1 MKTKIASAALAL
13 TALASGQ
20 ALAAQQACIE
30 PADLGDTITY
40 AMPMLYEAVEGP
52 CSAIFAESEFMT
64 NKADAFLDQFRAR
77 QDDAWPGTLR
87 LLKVF
92 MAQQGEKNGGDDAM
106 ASAIAMMPEDSLRP
120 LVDVI
125 IGQMVA
131 ERIANKIKV
140 STCSDVAEA
149 MELIAPLP
157 PENISALT
165 VFIAKQAE
173 LDDPKICGVTT
184 TPSAPPPVYSTTVPS
199 AGE

>member
-1 MKTKIASAALAL
+1 MKTKIASAALAI

-20 ALAAQQACIE
+20 ALAAQQACVE

-40 AMPMLYEAVEGP
+40 AMPMLYEAVEAP
-52 CSAIFAESEFMT
+52 CSAIFAKSDFMT
-64 NKADAFLDQFRAR
+64 NEADAFLDQFRER

-92 MAQQGEKNGGDDAM
+92 MAQQGEKNGGEDAM

-120 LVDVI
+120 IVDVI
-125 IGQMVA
+125 IGQMVT
-131 ERIANKIKV
+131 ERIAKEIKV

-157 PENISALT
+157 PENISGLT
-165 VFIAKQAE
+165 VFLAKQAK
-173 LDDPKICGVTT
+173 LDDPKICGVATS
-184 TPSAPPPVYSTTVPS
+184 PGSPPPVYYAPVPP
-199 AGE
+199 AGQ